1 MLHAPSRENKQ
12 QHRSTPNQF
21 TAESGQELHP
31 ALHAAPRHSSQWAHL
46 HSIYGNQA
54 VLRALSRPA
63 HIQPKH
69 SPGSLRIGSNSPGS
83 ALRSAGTDNLDE
95 TDTTIPHATGDAG
108 VSDAGVR
115 DAGADAGTPASCC
128 DRAFSAGLAGTDY
141 GGVICCT
148 NVKNSCVWPSNFS
161 AALTNATART
171 IAATCALAHE
181 DTHHDDIDCTG
192 AAVERPGFKAGKNA
206 RAEEC
211 TAYRAEAAC
220 LTNHFGD
227 CGGDAT
233 CTSQTTSRRDTKK
246 QQAADNCS

>member
-108 VSDAGVR
+108 VSDAGVG
-115 DAGADAGTPASCC
+115 DARPDACTPAAFSVL
-128 DRAFSAGLAGTDY
+128 AFSAGLPAPASGP
-141 GGVICCT
+141 VI
-148 NVKNSCVWPSNFS
+148 PSPT
-161 AALTNATART
+161 LTN
-171 IAATCALAHE
+171 
-181 DTHHDDIDCTG
+181 
-192 AAVERPGFKAGKNA
+192 
-206 RAEEC
+206 
-211 TAYRAEAAC
+211 
-220 LTNHFGD
+220 
-227 CGGDAT
+227 
-233 CTSQTTSRRDTKK
+233 TSL
-246 QQAADNCS
+246 